1 MTSKCS
7 NLKWNSR
14 TFRRKLHAGTEKNK
28 LRYHFVLSMAF
39 TFIDHSSR
47 PISAS
52 ELTQLLKKQYVFLD
66 IINRVTNT
74 NTAFTLTKRV

>member
-1 MTSKCS
+1 
-7 NLKWNSR
+7 
-14 TFRRKLHAGTEKNK
+14 
-28 LRYHFVLSMAF
+28 MAF